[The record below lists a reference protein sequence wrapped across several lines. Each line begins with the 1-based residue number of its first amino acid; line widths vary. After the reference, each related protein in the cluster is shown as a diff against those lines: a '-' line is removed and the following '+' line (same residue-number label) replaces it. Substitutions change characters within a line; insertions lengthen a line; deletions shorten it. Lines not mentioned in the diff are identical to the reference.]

1 MMPGKVNPVIAESLL
16 MACAQVIGH
25 DSCISWCCASGV
37 FELNL
42 MMPLLGYNLLDSLG
56 LLAAASTNFAERCIR
71 GLEADRERAAE
82 YVEKSLAGVTGLVP
96 AIGYERAAAIALEA
110 IGATVPSFRWRR
122 SGPNYPPTTCAVCW
136 LPPPR
141 LAPELR
147 PRTEAIFI
155 CQRD

>member
-56 LLAAASTNFAERCIR
+56 LLAAASANFAERCIR

-110 IGATVPSFRWRR
+110 HRSDRTILQVAQERTELSADDLRR
-122 SGPNYPPTTCAVCW
+122 
-136 LPPPR
+136 L
-141 LAPELR
+141 LAP
-147 PRTEAIFI
+147 AA
-155 CQRD
+155 QAGS